1 MKGRRENGSRSSSEL
16 ELSGDGLSRERRMRM
31 GQRLGCIAFAMSD
44 SLWWMELLG
53 LRRSVAI
60 FSSSDR
66 KGWRAG
72 YLQVERDELLDNNPT
87 SKNS

>member
-1 MKGRRENGSRSSSEL
+1 MKCRRVKGSRVSSEP
-16 ELSGDGLSRERRMRM
+16 ELSGEGLRRERRMRM
-31 GQRLGCIAFAMSD
+31 GQRLGCITFAMSD
-44 SLWWMELLG
+44 SLWWVELLG

-72 YLQVERDELLDNNPT
+72 YLQIEREIC
-87 SKNS
+87 